1 MFDRNGDDHSA
12 LTIYRPVPLAG
23 VRRSGGVADRVL
35 VMALWL
41 ATVAAGIGLGLASII
56 YEWSGVPL
64 HFGGTD
70 VFVTIYPPL
79 VFAAFWVLWF
89 GFWWGFLP
97 AYLST
102 LALALYSG
110 MPLSWSLVFAFA
122 DPVGLAVFAIAY
134 RAIPV
139 PYDLR
144 SLNAVLF
151 FVLLSFVGGVFGS
164 TGSFIWIM
172 TNGVG
177 SHQVLPI
184 WQGWWLG
191 AFLQNLVIV
200 APLLAAFSPAV
211 ARWRAARGWDGTS
224 HATVTARQTLA
235 GCALILGGVL
245 LFLYLSVH
253 LNVDAFDPLSPA
265 AMASLV
271 EATRAIYW
279 VMTVII
285 VFASYFGYQLFSQW
299 TASANRSTRELS
311 GANARLAEQTQALT
325 AALDSE
331 RVAHEQLK
339 AAQTHLVQAEKMASL
354 GSLVAGVA
362 HEINTPLGIALTA
375 TSHLGDETV
384 RLEALSGETRL
395 RKADFERYVS
405 IARETTTLVQS
416 HIARAAALVQSFK
429 QLASDQVADD
439 RRRFRLREWLEDLA
453 TGLKPA
459 WRKAG
464 HAMAI
469 DCPGGI
475 EMDGYPGALAQV
487 LTNLVMNSL
496 DHGFAEGQGGHL
508 LITVTTPDDKMV
520 EVVYTDDGLGI
531 PADCRSKIFDPFF
544 TTRRS
549 FGNTGLGLHIVF
561 NLVTARLGGWIE
573 LDGTAP
579 SGVRF
584 VIRFPRVAP
593 QPAPQPA
600 EADAAT

>member
-1 MFDRNGDDHSA
+1 MFERGGDDPSA
-12 LTIYRPVPLAG
+12 LTIYRPVSLRG
-23 VRRSGGVADRVL
+23 FRDGGSLSDRILIV
-35 VMALWL
+35 ALWL
-41 ATVAAGIGLGLASII
+41 ATIAAGIGLGLASIV

-70 VFVTIYPPL
+70 VYVTIYPPL

-110 MPLSWSLVFAFA
+110 MPVGWSLIFAFA

-139 PYDLR
+139 PHDLR

-164 TGSFIWIM
+164 TGSFIWI
-172 TNGVG
+172 TTSNVG
-177 SHQVLPI
+177 AQQVLPI

-191 AFLQNLVIV
+191 AFLQNLAIV
-200 APLLAAFSPAV
+200 APALALLGPAV
-211 ARWRAARGWDGTS
+211 MRWRSTRWAGAG
-224 HATVTARQTLA
+224 HADVTARHTLGGA
-235 GCALILGGVL
+235 ALILGGVL
-245 LFLYLSVH
+245 LFLYLSVR
-253 LNVDAFDPLSPA
+253 LNIDAFETPSASGA
-265 AMASLV
+265 ATLV
-271 EATRAIYW
+271 ESTRAIYW

-285 VFASYFGYQLFSQW
+285 VFASYFGYQLFTQW
-299 TASANRSTRELS
+299 MTSVTRSTEELS
-311 GANARLAEQTQALT
+311 AANARLAEQTEALT

-339 AAQTHLVQAEKMASL
+339 AAQAHLVQAEKMASL

-384 RLEALSGETRL
+384 KLEKLSGEAKL
-395 RKADFERYVS
+395 RKVDFERYVG
-405 IARETTTLVQS
+405 IARETTGLVQS
-416 HIARAAALVQSFK
+416 HIARAAGLVQSFK

-464 HAMAI
+464 HVMSI
-469 DCPGGI
+469 DCPDGI
-475 EMDGYPGALAQV
+475 EIDGYPGALAQV

-496 DHGFAEGQGGHL
+496 DHGFGEGQTGNL
-508 LITVTTPDDKMV
+508 LVTVSTPDPRTV
-520 EVVYTDDGLGI
+520 EVVYTDDGRGI
-531 PADCRSKIFDPFF
+531 AADCRAKVFDPFF
-544 TTRRS
+544 TTKRS
-549 FGNTGLGLHIVF
+549 SGNTGLGLHIVF

-573 LDGTAP
+573 LDGAARA
-579 SGVRF
+579 GVRF
-584 VIRFPRVAP
+584 VVRFPRVAP
-593 QPAPQPA
+593 QPAPQPV
-600 EADAAT
+600 EADSAA